1 MKVTQQKNAALGD
14 FHILYMHSQSK
25 MTENCVFPG
34 AADLSTLNWISEL
47 VNIGIQVAPKPQR
60 DILSQKCYKIW
71 VLPIY
76 LGSSASTP
84 SPNIPILYLI
94 QPSIY

>member
-34 AADLSTLNWISEL
+34 AADLSTLN
-47 VNIGIQVAPKPQR
+47 
-60 DILSQKCYKIW
+60 
-71 VLPIY
+71 
-76 LGSSASTP
+76 
-84 SPNIPILYLI
+84 
-94 QPSIY
+94 